1 MNDLRFQS
9 RIGEALSVG
18 CAILIFVAMFDHVM
32 AIKYVDL
39 GVLVV
44 VGAWCAGRSLL
55 KDSHTRPLLLP
66 LGLWATWTLMSAS
79 WSADPAV
86 SAHAW
91 FDEVGYPLTGFYV
104 FWLAGQQSQ
113 HVRRLQMALWAA
125 CLILA
130 GISVAYFHLLD
141 PALPKPGLL
150 HFYPRV
156 GHTSTLALMAIPA
169 LGVMAANANTR
180 IRGLTGIVFCV
191 IIGGAT
197 LNRFF
202 WAALAVVVVIL
213 QWPHTPND
221 RKRAACILSALF
233 VSIVI
238 AAGISNKLRLA
249 TVASNATLS
258 DTVTTPVTIAWSHIG
273 MTLTSLHTED
283 LAAHPA
289 DAAPHRHAG
298 LMSGFLA
305 LRAADR
311 AIAADT
317 RPQIWRFYGSQVLK
331 HPWIGIGFGKPLP
344 SIAYGS
350 LIPASLV
357 ELDEN
362 VRTHAHNLF
371 LNTLLQVGVV
381 GLALEIIVFAS
392 LAYRFFVARK
402 THPLLYRAG
411 LALVVGMIT
420 KNLTDDFMWEST
432 MLMFWCSCGWL
443 MGMSSVQTNQTV
455 SAK

>member
-9 RIGEALSVG
+9 RIGETLSVG

-39 GVLVV
+39 GMLVV

-66 LGLWATWTLMSAS
+66 LGLWAIWTLMSAS
-79 WSADPAV
+79 WSADPAI

-104 FWLAGQQSQ
+104 FWLTGQQPH

-169 LGVMAANANTR
+169 LGVMAANADTR
-180 IRGLTGIVFCV
+180 IRGLTGILFCV

-238 AAGISNKLRLA
+238 AAGFSNKLRLA

-258 DTVTTPVTIAWSHIG
+258 ETVTTPATMAKPHIG
-273 MTLTSLHTED
+273 MTLASLHTED
-283 LAAHPA
+283 PAARPA
-289 DAAPHRHAG
+289 DADPHHYVG
-298 LMSGFLA
+298 LMSRFLA

-311 AIAADT
+311 AITADT

-350 LIPASLV
+350 LIPSSLV

-392 LAYRFFVARK
+392 LAYRFYGARK

-411 LALVVGMIT
+411 LALVIGMIT

-443 MGMSSVQTNQTV
+443 MGMSGAQTNANCA
-455 SAK
+455 S

>member
-66 LGLWATWTLMSAS
+66 LGLWAIWTLMSAS
-79 WSADPAV
+79 WSADLAV

-104 FWLAGQQSQ
+104 FWLAGQQPQ

-258 DTVTTPVTIAWSHIG
+258 DTVTTPVTIARSHIG

-283 LAAHPA
+283 LAARPV
-289 DAAPHRHAG
+289 DAASHRHVG